1 MPSGSVAAFPESAL
15 ATDNIISITI
25 PKTIS
30 KFFFMANPPFPFFRF
45 IHINDSLSTFL
56 PANQIFSFFRREKG
70 TFLP

>member
-30 KFFFMANPPFPFFRF
+30 KFFFMANPPFLFCRF

-56 PANQIFSFFRREKG
+56 PVNQNFFVFRREKG